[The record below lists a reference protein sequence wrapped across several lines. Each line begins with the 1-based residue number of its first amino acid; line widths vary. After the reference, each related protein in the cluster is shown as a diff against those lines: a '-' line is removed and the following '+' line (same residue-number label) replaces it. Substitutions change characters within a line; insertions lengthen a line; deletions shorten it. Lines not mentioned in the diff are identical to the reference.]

1 MKRRKQQ
8 GNKRRYEKSKPS
20 DGSPEAEAEG
30 NNSNSMADV
39 MAQLRLQRQKA
50 QSKVTNAAETEARTK
65 CNIKK
70 SVQNQ
75 EIGKFR
81 FDPITNRYL
90 PKSSFHKSGRRSK
103 QRAVQNAL
111 YNLHSNATQK
121 QVKTNAIIDR
131 LRWKTHNSVTDEAVR
146 RVIFR
151 GSTISTS
158 LEQKADSSQVIPC
171 SERSI
176 QLLLTS
182 RSYCRSSQRRDDIV
196 NIIGPIAIARGAE
209 VIPAAVTEDI
219 LRTNTRDSQSNK
231 KQQHAVPKKQFQQP
245 HINAAMNSSSLH
257 NQMWYSLL
265 RPIIPSRKIILQP
278 ELSTSTPY
286 SYDCMCKSY
295 LPPNSS
301 TFDIRSHPNA
311 LPSVVTLANE
321 EIFCRQKEP
330 IHSNGRR
337 AFKTGDPHCTHSA
350 WELPGSAIF
359 DCAGLRKADRKYQCV
374 RFSHSTNHIGI
385 VASDVNMNYYFAYK
399 NIFRRNE
406 PPTHTFSDLEGP
418 VNDFCFSPNG
428 KVANLICC

>member
-1 MKRRKQQ
+1 MKHRKQQ
-8 GNKRRYEKSKPS
+8 GSKRCYEKSKPS
-20 DGSPEAEAEG
+20 DGSPEG
-30 NNSNSMADV
+30 NISNSMADV
-39 MAQLRLQRQKA
+39 MAQLRLQRQKE
-50 QSKVTNAAETEARTK
+50 QSKATSAAKTEARTK
-65 CNIKK
+65 CNINK
-70 SVQNQ
+70 SVQKQ
-75 EIGKFR
+75 EIGNFR

-90 PKSSFHKSGRRSK
+90 PKSSFHKSDRRSK
-103 QRAVQNAL
+103 QRAFQNAL
-111 YNLHSNATQK
+111 YNLNSNSTQK
-121 QVKTNAIIDR
+121 QVKNNVIIER
-131 LRWKTHNSVTDEAVR
+131 LRWKTRNSVTAEAVR

-158 LEQKADSSQVIPC
+158 LEQQADSQVIPC

-196 NIIGPIAIARGAE
+196 NMIGPIAIARGAK
-209 VIPAAVTEDI
+209 VIPAAVTEDT
-219 LRTNTRDSQSNK
+219 LRTNTRDRQSNE
-231 KQQHAVPKKQFQQP
+231 QQHVPKKRFPQS
-245 HINAAMNSSSLH
+245 HTNAAMKSSSLH

-301 TFDIRSHPNA
+301 TFDIRSYPNA

-321 EIFCRQKEP
+321 EIFCRHKEP

-337 AFKTGDPHCTHSA
+337 AFSQTGDSHCTHAA

-359 DCAGLRKADRKYQCV
+359 DCAALRKMDRKYQCI
-374 RFSHSTNHIGI
+374 RFAHSTNHIGI
-385 VASDVNMNYYFAYK
+385 VASDVKMNYYFAYK
-399 NIFRRNE
+399 NVFRRNE

-418 VNDFCFSPNG
+418 INDFCFSPNG
-428 KVANLICC
+428 KVANFG